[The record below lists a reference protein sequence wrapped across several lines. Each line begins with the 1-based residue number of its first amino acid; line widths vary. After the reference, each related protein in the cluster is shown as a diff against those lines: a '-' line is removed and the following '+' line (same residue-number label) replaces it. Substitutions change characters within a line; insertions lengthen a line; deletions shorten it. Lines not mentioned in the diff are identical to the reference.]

1 MVVTGRKQQKHVM
14 EREKNKQNFTPKTLE
29 NVSGQDSFKKKK
41 KGTVRK
47 PQAKVECDYCLIK
60 AAPRLIDFIFF
71 TYQRDQTPAN
81 LFSVDSQGRSLRIL
95 GSEFTWKMLS

>member
-41 KGTVRK
+41 RNRK
-47 PQAKVECDYCLIK
+47 KTAGK
-60 AAPRLIDFIFF
+60 
-71 TYQRDQTPAN
+71 
-81 LFSVDSQGRSLRIL
+81 S
-95 GSEFTWKMLS
+95 